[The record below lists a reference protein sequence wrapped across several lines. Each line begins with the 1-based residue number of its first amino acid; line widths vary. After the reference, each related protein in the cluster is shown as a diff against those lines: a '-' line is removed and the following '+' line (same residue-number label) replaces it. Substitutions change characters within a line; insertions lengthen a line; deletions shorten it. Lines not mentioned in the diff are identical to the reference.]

1 MFESDSVVSLS
12 NRVYRRRQLVNRIML
27 TLSGAAVAFG
37 LFWLFWIILTLLT
50 KGASALSFSLLTQST
65 PPPGGDGG
73 LLNAI
78 VGSVLM
84 AVVAT
89 LVGTPLAVR
98 PGHILTDD
106 G

>member
-1 MFESDSVVSLS
+1 MFDTDSVIGVS
-12 NRVYRRRQLVNRIML
+12 NRVYRRRRVVNRIML

-50 KGASALSFSLLTQST
+50 KGASALSFSLLTQPT
-65 PPPGGDGG
+65 PPPGGEGG

-84 AVVAT
+84 AVTAA
-89 LVGTPLAVR
+89 LVGLPLAVR